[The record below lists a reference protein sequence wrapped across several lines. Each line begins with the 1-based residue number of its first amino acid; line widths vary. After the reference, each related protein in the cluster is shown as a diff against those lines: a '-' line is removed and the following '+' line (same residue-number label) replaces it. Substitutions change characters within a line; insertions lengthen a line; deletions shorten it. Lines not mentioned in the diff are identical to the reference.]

1 MVPKDSV
8 IPLTAT
14 PNSGYRFTGWSG
26 NVTNPLDRSTTVV
39 MNSPQTVIA
48 NFALC
53 TCAVDVTSAIAITYS
68 GITLNPTTRR
78 YVQTVTLKNKTSS
91 TITGPISFV
100 LDQLTPGVTLDTP
113 SGTTDLM
120 LPSGSPYINAAVNL
134 ASGQS
139 TSIQLRFTNTGNVA
153 FSYQARVLAG
163 TGSR

>member
-1 MVPKDSV
+1 MPKDSV
-8 IPLTAT
+8 IPITAT
-14 PNSGYRFTGWSG
+14 PKPGYRFTGWSG

-39 MNSPQTVIA
+39 MTSSQTVIA
-48 NFALC
+48 NFVLC
-53 TCAVDVTSAIAITYS
+53 TCALDVTSSMAITYS

-78 YVQTVTLKNKTSS
+78 YVQTVTLKNKSAA

-100 LDQLTPGVTLDTP
+100 LDQLTSGVALYNP
-113 SGTTDLM
+113 SGTTDFM
-120 LPSGSPYINAAVNL
+120 LPSGSPYMNAAVNL

-139 TSIQLRFTNTGNVA
+139 TSIQLQFVNTGNVA